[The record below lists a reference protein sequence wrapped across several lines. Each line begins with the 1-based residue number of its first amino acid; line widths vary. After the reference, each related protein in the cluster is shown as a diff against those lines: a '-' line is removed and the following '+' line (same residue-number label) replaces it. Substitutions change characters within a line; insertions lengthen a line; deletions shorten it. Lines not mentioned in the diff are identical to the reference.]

1 MFEKLLKYYKRSS
14 NIRLRNFERAFTNE
28 YGRGTYMSN
37 EEYKQLIMELIRQI
51 EDQQILISIY
61 TVVKNLTE

>member
-1 MFEKLLKYYKRSS
+1 
-14 NIRLRNFERAFTNE
+14 
-28 YGRGTYMSN
+28 MSN
-37 EEYKQLIMELIRQI
+37 EDYQKLIIEIVKEI

>member
-1 MFEKLLKYYKRSS
+1 MFFRTWEVH
-14 NIRLRNFERAFTNE
+14 
-28 YGRGTYMSN
+28 MSN
-37 EEYKQLIMELIRQI
+37 EEYKQIIMELIQKI

>member
-1 MFEKLLKYYKRSS
+1 
-14 NIRLRNFERAFTNE
+14 
-28 YGRGTYMSN
+28 MSN
-37 EEYKQLIMELIRQI
+37 EDYQKLIVEIVKEI

>member
-1 MFEKLLKYYKRSS
+1 
-14 NIRLRNFERAFTNE
+14 
-28 YGRGTYMSN
+28 MSN
-37 EEYKQLIMELIRQI
+37 EEYKQLILELIRQI

>member
-14 NIRLRNFERAFTNE
+14 NIKSRDFEHAFNVNT
-28 YGRGTYMSN
+28 GGVHMSS
-37 EEYKQLIMELIRQI
+37 EEYKQLIVEMLRQI

>member
-1 MFEKLLKYYKRSS
+1 MFGKLLKYYKRSS
-14 NIRLRNFERAFTNE
+14 NIRLRNFECAFTNE

>member
-1 MFEKLLKYYKRSS
+1 MRSK
-14 NIRLRNFERAFTNE
+14 NE
-28 YGRGTYMSN
+28 HGRGTYMSN

-51 EDQQILISIY
+51 EDQQILISVY